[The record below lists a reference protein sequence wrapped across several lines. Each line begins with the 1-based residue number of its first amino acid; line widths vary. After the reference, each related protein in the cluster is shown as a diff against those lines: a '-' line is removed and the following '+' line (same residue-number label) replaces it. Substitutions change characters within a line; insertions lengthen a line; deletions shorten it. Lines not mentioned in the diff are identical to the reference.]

1 MDGKVAPKNCLLIFI
16 FAHNG
21 MESDTHLV
29 CNITSSKKTSQN
41 NLILFEFKCGSQKIS
56 HRNNSRGA
64 QYTWP
69 TLYRLENGPGRPD
82 STNYQK

>member
-1 MDGKVAPKNCLLIFI
+1 MDGKVALENCLLVSI

-29 CNITSSKKTSQN
+29 CNITISKRTSQN
-41 NLILFEFKCGSQKIS
+41 NLILFSNESQKIS
-56 HRNNSRGA
+56 HRKNSRGA
-64 QYTWP
+64 CYTWP
-69 TLYRLENGPGRPD
+69 ILYRLENGPGRLD